1 MQANISN
8 NVNCSTGTGA
18 WTMSGSGNSVIRS
31 ITGGST
37 VLTNEAQHTI
47 QGTGN
52 LGSSN
57 LGINNKG
64 TIIANQATPLT
75 VAPSTTAFMTN
86 TGTLKATS
94 GGTLSFSNNSF
105 LTSTGG
111 VVQADDL
118 STVNL
123 PTGFIFN
130 GTTLTTSGSAS
141 STLRL
146 APRKRSKT

>member
-1 MQANISN
+1 MLQDVTLAAVSQFQFGVNLDATIVGTFTNIGTVVQPSDVGTMQANISN
-8 NVNCSTGTGA
+8 NVTFTGTGA

-75 VAPSTTAFMTN
+75 VAPQHDRIHDEHRHAQGHFGRN
-86 TGTLKATS
+86 AE
-94 GGTLSFSNNSF
+94 FF
-105 LTSTGG
+105 
-111 VVQADDL
+111 Q
-118 STVNL
+118 
-123 PTGFIFN
+123 
-130 GTTLTTSGSAS
+130 
-141 STLRL
+141 
-146 APRKRSKT
+146 